1 MITYR
6 KADQTDIDTL
16 TKMRVEFLCEVNGEK
31 MGPLKDRLQIENRRY
46 FARAMAEDTLVVWMA
61 LYGGEIV
68 ANAGLT
74 LYDVPPSCSCV
85 NGKIGYISNVY
96 TLPRYRGQGIAS
108 ILMEQLMA
116 EAKARGCTKIVLN
129 ATDMGRPIYEKYGF
143 VDAQNEMVHYMKG

>member
-31 MGPLKDRLQIENRRY
+31 MGPLKERLQIENRRY

-116 EAKARGCTKIVLN
+116 EAKARGCTKIALN
-129 ATDMGRPIYEKYGF
+129 ATDMGRPIYEKFGF
-143 VDAQNEMVHYMKG
+143 VDAQNEMVHYMNG

>member
-68 ANAGLT
+68 ANVGLT

-129 ATDMGRPIYEKYGF
+129 ATDMGRPIYEKFGF
-143 VDAQNEMVHYMKG
+143 VDAQNEMVHYMNG